1 MKRILWITVALIV
14 LGGGGY
20 LLLGNKEKP
29 TAYRYEVVDRG
40 DVVVSIS
47 ATGTL
52 SAVTTV
58 TVGSQV
64 SGTIATLHA
73 DFNSQVKKGELL
85 AQLDPTFLA
94 ATVQEQRANLD
105 RVKAQRNDA
114 VRTHARLKQLFDQ
127 SLISQSELDVAVT
140 ALESSEASLRQAEA
154 SLERAEVNLRYATIK
169 SPIDG
174 VVISRSV
181 DVGQTV
187 AASLSAP
194 VIFTIAQDLTRMQVQ
209 ASVTEAD
216 IGQVTVGLPVTFRVD
231 AYPNDIFKGE
241 VSQVRLAPVIVQNVV
256 TYQVIVGVDNSE
268 MKLMPGMTATIT
280 IEVAKRADVLRLP
293 LAALRFTPPGF
304 VNQSASREM
313 ATGQSDAQQ
322 EKSGGR
328 QMASNDS
335 TKGAGDSDSARI
347 RSREERR
354 MKRMDSAQGMNEV
367 RTNAENPRRSMQPGR
382 VFRLMGDSLTS
393 FRVRTGLAAT
403 RFAELISDDL
413 KEGDSVVVGIEGSNT
428 SSATAANPF
437 APQMPGGSRGG
448 TGGGGRRQG
457 F

>member
-1 MKRILWITVALIV
+1 MNRIIWIILAIVV
-14 LGGGGY
+14 LGGGAY
-20 LLLGNKEKP
+20 FLLGKKEKP
-29 TAYRYEVVDRG
+29 TAYRYELVDRG

-73 DFNSQVKKGELL
+73 DFNSNVKKGQLL

-114 VRTHARLKQLFDQ
+114 LRTHARLKQLFDQ

-154 SLERAEVNLRYATIK
+154 SLERAEVNLRYATIR

-268 MKLMPGMTATIT
+268 LKLMPGMTATIT
-280 IEVAKRADVLRLP
+280 IEVAKRTDVLRVP
-293 LAALRFTPPGF
+293 LAAIRFNPPGY
-304 VNQSASREM
+304 NAAGGGREM
-313 ATGQSDAQQ
+313 SFGQG
-322 EKSGGR
+322 ER
-328 QMASNDS
+328 QMASSDS
-335 TKGAGDSDSARI
+335 SKKTETSDSIREQKRAERRNLRGDSARGD
-347 RSREERR
+347 RQFDSGNRQSQKMAGENSRPQQQQGRIFR
-354 MKRMDSAQGMNEV
+354 MV
-367 RTNAENPRRSMQPGR
+367 
-382 VFRLMGDSLTS
+382 GDSLTS

-403 RFAELISDDL
+403 RYAELISEDF
-413 KEGDSVVVGIEGSNT
+413 KEGDSVVVGIEGS
-428 SSATAANPF
+428 SSGPATAANPF

-448 TGGGGRRQG
+448 RRQG

>member
-1 MKRILWITVALIV
+1 MKRIIWIILGIVV
-14 LGGGGY
+14 LGGGAY
-20 LLLGNKEKP
+20 YLLGNKEKP
-29 TAYRYEVVDRG
+29 TAYRYETVDRG

-73 DFNSQVKKGELL
+73 DFNSNVKKGQLL

-114 VRTHARLKQLFDQ
+114 LRTHARLKQLFDQ

-154 SLERAEVNLRYATIK
+154 SLERAEVNLRYATIR

-280 IEVAKRADVLRLP
+280 IEVARRTDVLRVP
-293 LAALRFTPPGF
+293 LAAIRFNPPGY
-304 VNQSASREM
+304 NTGGGGRENSA
-313 ATGQSDAQQ
+313 GQG
-322 EKSGGR
+322 ER
-328 QMASNDS
+328 QMAS
-335 TKGAGDSDSARI
+335 SDSSKKMDI
-347 RSREERR
+347 PDSVRELKRAERR
-354 MKRMDSAQGMNEV
+354 MRRGDSAQGDSQFDSGN
-367 RTNAENPRRSMQPGR
+367 RQTQKIAGENSQPKQQPGR
-382 VFRLMGDSLTS
+382 LFRMVGDSLTS

-403 RFAELISDDL
+403 RYAELISEEF
-413 KEGDSVVVGIEGSNT
+413 KEGDSVVVGIEGS
-428 SSATAANPF
+428 SSGPSNAANPF
-437 APQMPGGSRGG
+437 APQMPGGSRSGS
-448 TGGGGRRQG
+448 RRQG
-457 F
+457 L